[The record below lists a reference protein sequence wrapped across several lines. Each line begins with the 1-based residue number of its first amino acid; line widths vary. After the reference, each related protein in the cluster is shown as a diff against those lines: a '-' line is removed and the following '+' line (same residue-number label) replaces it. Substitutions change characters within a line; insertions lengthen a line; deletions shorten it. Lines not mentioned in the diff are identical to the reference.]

1 MNKAKISGEDAYYF
15 SLEEKESKKEWLKE
29 MAEQRLLARKKLKET
44 DVSEIIKTIENQLE
58 HNEEMQAQST
68 HLVEL
73 ESKFDKLKEQMDEIR
88 MMLSQLTSQNKE
100 YSLSE
105 AEKNVFMVLYSVEQT
120 PLSYSDIVMR
130 TGLTELAVKAHIF
143 SMINKGIP
151 IIERKISNQSYFR
164 LDRKFK
170 ELQANENILKIDIE
184 QF

>member
-1 MNKAKISGEDAYYF
+1 MS
-15 SLEEKESKKEWLKE
+15 SLEELDKRIQASVKSVRDE
-29 MAEQRLLARKKLKET
+29 MEDHLTA
-44 DVSEIIKTIENQLE
+44 INENT
-58 HNEEMQAQST
+58 EEMQEQSN
-68 HLVEL
+68 HLTEL
-73 ESKFDKLKEQMDEIR
+73 ESKVEKLKEQLDEVH
-88 MMLSQLTSQNKE
+88 MMLSQITSQNKE
-100 YSLSE
+100 YKLTD

-151 IIERKISNQSYFR
+151 IVESKISAQSYFR

-170 ELQANENILKIDIE
+170 ELQANENILKIDAE